1 MRSSLA
7 LLTLL
12 LIAALSLVAPTGCG
26 GCNVD
31 LHGGQALHVVFEH
44 LHPEAP
50 AEAEGLAVVPGGQPE
65 IHAVAQLAPGGEPA
79 VAGQVL
85 PRGELLSAAVRPESR
100 VFEADELAPAGLRP
114 LLLDPPPRVA

>member
-26 GCNVD
+26 ACSVD

-44 LHPEAP
+44 PHPDAP
-50 AEAEGLAVVPGGQPE
+50 AEADGLVIVPGGQPE
-65 IHAVAQLAPGGEPA
+65 IHALAQVAPGGEPA

-85 PRGELLSAAVRPESR
+85 LRGELLSAAVRPESR
-100 VFEADELAPAGLRP
+100 LFDADELAPVGLHP
-114 LLLDPPPRVA
+114 LLVDPPPRVA